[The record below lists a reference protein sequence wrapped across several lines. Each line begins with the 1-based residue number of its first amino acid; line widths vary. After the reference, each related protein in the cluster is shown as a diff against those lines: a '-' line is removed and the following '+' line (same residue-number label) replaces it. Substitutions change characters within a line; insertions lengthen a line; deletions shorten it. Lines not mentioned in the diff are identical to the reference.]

1 MINADFLSAVQC
13 PDDQIDLARAALLFA
28 RDAFPDIDP
37 QLYLNQL
44 DEWAEDV
51 RHLPWRAVPGSG
63 VVGAADPIEP
73 LNHFLF
79 DELHFAGN
87 RQFYN
92 DPLNSYLN
100 RVIDRRVG
108 LPITLSVIYLEIGW
122 RLNLPL
128 DGIGLPGHFIVSHT
142 GPDGVRYIDP
152 FHRGRLLNIA
162 DCQRLVTE
170 LSDGQLVLQ
179 PSMLAPVTTR
189 QILARM
195 LNNLKNAQLH
205 QGRFDAALPVVERLI
220 DLQPAEAVHVRDLGL
235 LHYQLNHYG
244 EALRHLQRYLVL
256 DNVSPDDPV
265 RQVIGNIQTQLARLN

>member
-28 RDAFPDIDP
+28 RDAFPNLDP

-51 RHLPWRAVPGSG
+51 RSAVA
-63 VVGAADPIEP
+63 GAADPIEP

-79 DELHFAGN
+79 DELRFSGN
-87 RQFYN
+87 RLFYN
-92 DPLNSYLN
+92 DPFNSYLN
-100 RVIDRRVG
+100 QVIDRRAG

-128 DGIGLPGHFIVSHT
+128 DGIGLPGHFIVRHT

-152 FHRGRLLNIA
+152 FHRGRLLSTV
-162 DCQRLVTE
+162 DCQRLVAE
-170 LSDGQLVLQ
+170 LSDGQLALQ
-179 PSMLAPVTTR
+179 PSMLAPVTAR

-235 LHYQLNHYG
+235 LHYQLNHFS

-256 DNVSPDDPV
+256 DNVGPDDPV
-265 RQVIGNIQTQLARLN
+265 RQVIGNIQTQRLARLN